1 MFRLWG
7 FLAHISQL
15 TATLT
20 WLFTPRGF
28 PLGFAA
34 CKPRACC
41 FDANSFPAASECGA
55 CNFLLVYFNHVISP
69 KLRSSLLSWRD
80 AQRCAPQP
88 AWEAHSQF
96 PMEGRDADPLY
107 SACCSMPS
115 LALVHPFL
123 SESFFKPIM
132 WIFPPSPSLSVIPA
146 RSHKVAVLLLV
157 HHCVACYLFSTVNIC
172 V

>member
-7 FLAHISQL
+7 FLARVSHL

-28 PLGFAA
+28 PLRFAA
-34 CKPRACC
+34 CKRRACC
-41 FDANSFPAASECGA
+41 FDANSFHAVSESGA
-55 CNFLLVYFNHVISP
+55 CDLLLVHFNHVINP
-69 KLRSSLLSWRD
+69 KLHSSRLSWQD

-88 AWEAHSQF
+88 AWDACSRF
-96 PMEGRDADPLY
+96 STGGRDADPLC
-107 SACCSMPS
+107 SACCSVPS
-115 LALVHPFL
+115 PALVHPLL
-123 SESFFKPIM
+123 SEPFFKPIM

-157 HHCVACYLFSTVNIC
+157 HQWVAWYLFSTVNIC